1 MISSITVTYNPDIE
15 CLRQQLL
22 SVRKQVDLCVIV
34 DNGSNNIIEIKNLN
48 HEFDFHLIQ
57 FNENYGLAYA
67 QNKGIEYAM
76 SLGTQYLLLL
86 DQDSILKEK

>member
-22 SVRKQVDLCVIV
+22 SVRKQVELCVIV

-57 FNENYGLAYA
+57 FNENYGLAYFPPVRFPGNA
-67 QNKGIEYAM
+67 VPNIIYCC
-76 SLGTQYLLLL
+76 
-86 DQDSILKEK
+86 